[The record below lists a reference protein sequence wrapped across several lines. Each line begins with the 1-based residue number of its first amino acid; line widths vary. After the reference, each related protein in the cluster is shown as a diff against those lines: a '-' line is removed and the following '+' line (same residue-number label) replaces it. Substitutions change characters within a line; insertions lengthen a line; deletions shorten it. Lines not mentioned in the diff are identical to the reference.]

1 MTIDADVGAIARY
14 FGVDPALLQ
23 ALVRAEGNI
32 VRAVQCSFR
41 GVTTRDEALR
51 IAARSS
57 VHAMVDWIKSGGA
70 ERQGEFVDFWG
81 RRWAPVRA
89 DNDPGNLNANWA
101 RNVQQLWS
109 ASLQASEQS

>member
-57 VHAMVDWIKSGGA
+57 VHAMVDWIKSGGP
-70 ERQGEFVDFWG
+70 EQKQSFVAFWAA
-81 RRWAPVRA
+81 RWAPA
-89 DNDPGNLNANWA
+89 GAKNDPHNLNANWPI
-101 RNVQQLWS
+101 NVGRSWI
-109 ASLQASEQS
+109 